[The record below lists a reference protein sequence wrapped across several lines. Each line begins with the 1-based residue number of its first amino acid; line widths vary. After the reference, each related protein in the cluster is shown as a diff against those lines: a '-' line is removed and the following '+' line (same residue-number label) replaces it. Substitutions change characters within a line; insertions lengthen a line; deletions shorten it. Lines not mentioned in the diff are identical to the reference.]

1 MKPNQGR
8 EAAYVTSRVKDLSLI
23 TNTPDYVGCFACITP
38 KAHASL
44 NEAENVTYLDNQ
56 GNVTAENEENKV
68 FLPQL
73 VRDVDTLDMLFGDP
87 RVDPKT
93 YKDLYTIRYIV
104 QNGFACYIA
113 KVKSG
118 NPFACV
124 VNTESLFSNETV
136 CPTNAQLDD
145 SSLSLFKD
153 VIDSLNIFNVQSSVV
168 GNNVL
173 KVRLVPFK
181 PYSLSQI
188 ALEVVFET
196 QASASS
202 EVIQV
207 ASARV
212 MLTPDTKNADLIT
225 SLNSYL
231 GGDVVFSLPDYLN
244 DRLYATVT
252 DANDLIEFDPDKPN
266 ERYICIANALLY
278 ICGIYNFKDEY
289 LEDLT
294 EGAFPELLLDNMA
307 IKTVVKD
314 GNTYYGLDAVNEEN
328 NPNIGDKNWPRSYSD
343 KNNPQTFTCNVS
355 VTQESVLKVSPA
367 DYTRSLRT
375 FRDIKYAGTFI
386 SELSSDR
393 SYSVEKNHT
402 LYTPDEVSG
411 NLVNG
416 VPYYTNANEGTAN
429 PTPASYVEFTYDGSN
444 VPTYTEEVDHT
455 IYSKSMEDHTVY
467 VRSGSDSD
475 YVYTKFTGELADNT
489 DYYYDNNEG
498 MTGADPDW
506 QSFTYHESSPNIPQ
520 YAVYTKVSELTS
532 GETYRYDANEGNDS
546 ASTVN
551 WTSFVYDG
559 STIPHYTVTHQ
570 KTVYSSESYSPV
582 VGKQPTEITANAFFY
597 NKNEGSTNP
606 ETEFDLITD
615 TTIPTYTAYEL
626 GEMTSEERR
635 GLHYIVKDLAAQ
647 RKDLVC
653 IFTTPYRPYDDGY
666 KQPPIMFDLDR
677 ACNWVAA
684 RGEYSDL
691 FEYGT
696 SNTTVYAEQAFYC
709 EMYWSWLK
717 WRVVKLVNGLA
728 TGSSTV
734 IVPASAFVIINALAS
749 YRSRGSYYPVAGDQ
763 GGVLPDSLTILQN
776 PSTKAQRDKLIS
788 YRINPIFD
796 TGVRGIQ
803 IYGNDTLNPQY
814 TDLSAAHIARTLV
827 SIRSRVD
834 AYSETIKFSLN
845 NQLTWGSWIT
855 YVSQYILEPIKA
867 AGGLQ
872 WYQVD
877 MGLNTTTRAEI
888 SERKIRGMVSLQF
901 TQALEIIDLEF
912 VVVASSLD
920 MEA

>member
-1 MKPNQGR
+1 MNPNQGR
-8 EAAYVTSRVKDLSLI
+8 EAAYVKSRVKDLSLI
-23 TNTPDYVGCFACITP
+23 TNAPDYVGLFACITP

-124 VNTESLFSNETV
+124 VNTEGFFSNETV
-136 CPTNAQLDD
+136 CPTNAQLDEQ
-145 SSLSLFKD
+145 SLSLFKD

-278 ICGIYNFKDEY
+278 ICRIYNFKDEY

-307 IKTVVKD
+307 IQTVVKD

-328 NPNIGDKNWPRSYSD
+328 NPNTVDKNWPRSYSD
-343 KNNPQTFTCNVS
+343 KNNPQTFTCTVS

-386 SELSSDR
+386 SELSSDK

-416 VPYYTNANEGTAN
+416 VPYYTNANEGTDT
-429 PTPASYVEFTYDGSN
+429 PTPASYTEFTYDGSN
-444 VPTYTEEVDHT
+444 VPTYERTEIKEHT
-455 IYSKSMEDHTVY
+455 IYTRTGEDPNY
-467 VRSGSDSD
+467 EYDP
-475 YVYTKFTGELADNT
+475 FTGSPVPGD
-489 DYYYDNNEG
+489 
-498 MTGADPDW
+498 
-506 QSFTYHESSPNIPQ
+506 TYW
-520 YAVYTKVSELTS
+520 
-532 GETYRYDANEGNDS
+532 YDANEGATGGDPS
-546 ASTVN
+546 WQSFEYPSTSEEPVP
-551 WTSFVYDG
+551 T
-559 STIPHYTVTHQ
+559 YTVTETVQ

-606 ETEFDLITD
+606 EPEFDLITD

-666 KQPPIMFDLDR
+666 TQPPIMFDLDR

>member
-124 VNTESLFSNETV
+124 VNTEGLFSNGTV
-136 CPTNAQLDD
+136 CPTNAQLDEQ
-145 SSLSLFKD
+145 SLSLFKD

-212 MLTPDTKNADLIT
+212 VLTPDTKNADLIT

-278 ICGIYNFKDEY
+278 ICGIYNFKDDY

-294 EGAFPELLLDNMA
+294 EGAFPELLLDNMT
-307 IKTVVKD
+307 IQTVVKD
-314 GNTYYGLDAVNEEN
+314 DNTYYGLDAVNEEN
-328 NPNIGDKNWPRSYSD
+328 NPNTGNKNWPRSYSD

-416 VPYYTNANEGTAN
+416 VPYYTNANEGTDT
-429 PTPASYVEFTYDGSN
+429 PTPASYTEFTYDGSN
-444 VPTYTEEVDHT
+444 IPTYTEEVDHT
-455 IYSKSMEDHTVY
+455 IYT
-467 VRSGSDSD
+467 RSGEDPD
-475 YVYTKFTGELADNT
+475 YVYTEFTGELENGVI
-489 DYYYDNNEG
+489 YYYDNNEG
-498 MTGADPDW
+498 TVGADPEW
-506 QSFTYHESSPNIPQ
+506 TAFTYDG
-520 YAVYTKVSELTS
+520 T
-532 GETYRYDANEGNDS
+532 NE
-546 ASTVN
+546 
-551 WTSFVYDG
+551 
-559 STIPHYTVTHQ
+559 PHYTVTHQ

-606 ETEFDLITD
+606 EPEFDLITD

-666 KQPPIMFDLDR
+666 TQPPIMFDLDR

-749 YRSRGSYYPVAGDQ
+749 YRQRGSYYPVAGDQ

>member
-44 NEAENVTYLDNQ
+44 EEAENVTYLDNQ
-56 GNVTAENEENKV
+56 GNVTAESEENKV
-68 FLPQL
+68 YLPQL
-73 VRDVDTLDMLFGDP
+73 VRDVDTLDQLFGDP
-87 RVDPKT
+87 RVNPQA

-118 NPFACV
+118 DPFECI
-124 VNTESLFSNETV
+124 VNTEGMFGHAPK
-136 CPTNAQLDD
+136 CPTNKQLEDEA
-145 SSLSLFKD
+145 SLASFKD
-153 VIDSLNIFNVQSSVV
+153 VIDSLNVFKVQSSVV
-168 GNNVL
+168 GSNTL
-173 KVRLVPFK
+173 TVRLVPFK
-181 PYSLSQI
+181 PYSLSQV
-188 ALEVVFET
+188 ALEVVFENQT
-196 QASASS
+196 SASS

-212 MLTPDTKNADLIT
+212 MLTPDTKNSDLVA

-231 GGDVVFSLPDYLN
+231 GGDVVFSFPENSKLN
-244 DRLYATVT
+244 DKLYATVT
-252 DANDLIEFDPDKPN
+252 DASDLIETDPEN
-266 ERYICIANALLY
+266 ENNRYICIANALLY
-278 ICGIYNFKDEY
+278 ICGIYDFKDSY
-289 LEDLT
+289 LESLT
-294 EGAFPELLLDNMA
+294 EGAFPELLLDNMN
-307 IKTVVKD
+307 IHSFEQD
-314 GNTYYGLDAVNEEN
+314 GSTYYGLDAVNKEN
-328 NPNIGDKNWPRSYSD
+328 NPNDATDKNWPRSYSD
-343 KNNPQTFTCNVS
+343 KNNPQTFTCNIE

-386 SELSSDR
+386 SELSSDK
-393 SYSVEKNHT
+393 SYTVQKNHT

-411 NLVNG
+411 ALEEG
-416 VPYYTNANEGTAN
+416 KTYYTNANEGTAN
-429 PTPASYVEFTYDGSN
+429 PTPASYVELEDISN
-444 VPTYTEEVDHT
+444 IPTYTEELSIEHK
-455 IYSKSMEDHTVY
+455 IYTRTGEDPNY
-467 VRSGSDSD
+467 E
-475 YVYTKFTGELADNT
+475 YEPFTGTPVPGDI
-489 DYYYDNNEG
+489 Y
-498 MTGADPDW
+498 W
-506 QSFTYHESSPNIPQ
+506 
-520 YAVYTKVSELTS
+520 
-532 GETYRYDANEGNDS
+532 YDANEGT
-546 ASTVN
+546 STTPEN
-551 WTSFVYDG
+551 WQSFEYPDTTEEPVP
-559 STIPHYTVTHQ
+559 TYTVTETHQ
-570 KTVYSSESYSPV
+570 KTVYTSESCSPV
-582 VGKQPTEITANAFFY
+582 VGKQPTSITANAFFY

-606 ETEFDLITD
+606 EPEFDLIAD
-615 TTIPTYTAYEL
+615 TTIPTYDAYEL

-635 GLHYIVKDLAAQ
+635 GLHYIIKDLAAQ

-653 IFTTPYRPYDDGY
+653 IFATPYRPYDEGY
-666 KQPPIMFDLDR
+666 NHDPVLFDLDR

-717 WRVVKLVNGLA
+717 WRVAKLVNGLA

-749 YRSRGSYYPVAGDQ
+749 YRQRGTFYPVAGDQ

-788 YRINPIFD
+788 YRINPIYD

-827 SIRSRVD
+827 NIRSRVD

-867 AGGLQ
+867 SGGLQ

-888 SERKIRGMVSLQF
+888 SERKIRGMVSLQM

>member
-124 VNTESLFSNETV
+124 VNTEGLFSGGTV
-136 CPTNAQLDD
+136 CPTNAQLDEQ
-145 SSLSLFKD
+145 SLSLFKD

-252 DANDLIEFDPDKPN
+252 DANDLIEFDPDKPT

-307 IKTVVKD
+307 IHTVVKD

-328 NPNIGDKNWPRSYSD
+328 NPNTGNKNWPRSYSD
-343 KNNPQTFTCNVS
+343 KTNPQTFTCNVS

-416 VPYYTNANEGTAN
+416 VPYYTNANEGTDT
-429 PTPASYVEFTYDGSN
+429 PTPASYTEFTYDGSN
-444 VPTYTEEVDHT
+444 VPTYERTEINYEYDP
-455 IYSKSMEDHTVY
+455 
-467 VRSGSDSD
+467 
-475 YVYTKFTGELADNT
+475 FTGSPVPGD
-489 DYYYDNNEG
+489 
-498 MTGADPDW
+498 
-506 QSFTYHESSPNIPQ
+506 TYW
-520 YAVYTKVSELTS
+520 
-532 GETYRYDANEGNDS
+532 YDANEGATGGDPS
-546 ASTVN
+546 WQSFAYPA
-551 WTSFVYDG
+551 TSEEPVP
-559 STIPHYTVTHQ
+559 TYTVTETVQ

-606 ETEFDLITD
+606 EPEFDLITD

-635 GLHYIVKDLAAQ
+635 GLHYIIKDLAAQ

-696 SNTTVYAEQAFYC
+696 SNTTVYAEEAFYC

-867 AGGLQ
+867 AGGLS
-872 WYQVD
+872 WFQVD

-901 TQALEIIDLEF
+901 TQALEVIELEF
-912 VVVASSLD
+912 VVVASSLE

>member
-124 VNTESLFSNETV
+124 VNSEGLFSGGTV
-136 CPTNAQLDD
+136 CPTNAQLDEQ
-145 SSLSLFKD
+145 SLSLFKD

-307 IKTVVKD
+307 IHTVVKD

-328 NPNIGDKNWPRSYSD
+328 NPNTGNKNWPRSYSD
-343 KNNPQTFTCNVS
+343 KTNPQTFTCNVS

-411 NLVNG
+411 NLVND
-416 VPYYTNANEGTAN
+416 VPYYTNANEGTDT
-429 PTPASYVEFTYDGSN
+429 PTPASYTEFTYDGSN
-444 VPTYTEEVDHT
+444 IPTYERIKIKEHT
-455 IYSKSMEDHTVY
+455 IYTRTGEAPNYEYDP
-467 VRSGSDSD
+467 
-475 YVYTKFTGELADNT
+475 FTGSPVPGD
-489 DYYYDNNEG
+489 
-498 MTGADPDW
+498 
-506 QSFTYHESSPNIPQ
+506 TYW
-520 YAVYTKVSELTS
+520 
-532 GETYRYDANEGNDS
+532 YDANEGT
-546 ASTVN
+546 STTPED
-551 WTSFVYDG
+551 WQSFEYPATSEEPVP
-559 STIPHYTVTHQ
+559 TYTVTETVQ

-606 ETEFDLITD
+606 EPEFDLITD

-635 GLHYIVKDLAAQ
+635 GLHYIIKDLAAQ

-867 AGGLQ
+867 AGGLS
-872 WYQVD
+872 WFQVD
-877 MGLNTTTRAEI
+877 MGLNTTSRAEI

-901 TQALEIIDLEF
+901 VQALEVIDLEF

>member
-44 NEAENVTYLDNQ
+44 EEPENVTYLDNQ
-56 GNVTAENEENKV
+56 GNVTAESEENKV
-68 FLPQL
+68 YLPQL
-73 VRDVDTLDMLFGDP
+73 VRDVDTLDQLFGDP
-87 RVDPKT
+87 RVNPQA

-118 NPFACV
+118 DPFECI
-124 VNTESLFSNETV
+124 VNTEGMFGHAPK
-136 CPTNAQLDD
+136 CPTNKQLEDEA
-145 SSLSLFKD
+145 SLASFKD
-153 VIDSLNIFNVQSSVV
+153 VIDSLNVFKVQSSVV
-168 GNNVL
+168 GSNTL
-173 KVRLVPFK
+173 TVRLVPFK
-181 PYSLSQI
+181 PYSLSQV
-188 ALEVVFET
+188 ALEVVFENQT
-196 QASASS
+196 SASS

-212 MLTPDTKNADLIT
+212 MLTPDTKNSDLVA

-231 GGDVVFSLPDYLN
+231 GGDVVFSFPENSKLN
-244 DRLYATVT
+244 DKLYATVT
-252 DANDLIEFDPDKPN
+252 DASDLIETDPEN
-266 ERYICIANALLY
+266 ENNRYICIANALLY
-278 ICGIYNFKDEY
+278 ICGIYDFKDSY
-289 LEDLT
+289 LESLT
-294 EGAFPELLLDNMA
+294 EGAFPELLLDNMS
-307 IKTVVKD
+307 IHSFEQD
-314 GNTYYGLDAVNEEN
+314 GSTYYGLDAVNKEN
-328 NPNIGDKNWPRSYSD
+328 NPNDATDKNWPRSYSD
-343 KNNPQTFTCNVS
+343 KNDPQTFTCNIE

-386 SELSSDR
+386 SELSSDK
-393 SYSVEKNHT
+393 SYTVQKNHT

-411 NLVNG
+411 SLEEG
-416 VPYYTNANEGTAN
+416 KTYYTNANEGTAN
-429 PTPASYVEFTYDGSN
+429 PTPASYVELEDISN
-444 VPTYTEEVDHT
+444 IPTYTEEVSIEHK
-455 IYSKSMEDHTVY
+455 IYTRTGEDPNY
-467 VRSGSDSD
+467 E
-475 YVYTKFTGELADNT
+475 YEPFTGTPVPGDI
-489 DYYYDNNEG
+489 Y
-498 MTGADPDW
+498 W
-506 QSFTYHESSPNIPQ
+506 
-520 YAVYTKVSELTS
+520 
-532 GETYRYDANEGNDS
+532 YDANEGT
-546 ASTVN
+546 STTPEN
-551 WTSFVYDG
+551 WQSFEYPATAEEPVP
-559 STIPHYTVTHQ
+559 TYTVTETHQ
-570 KTVYSSESYSPV
+570 KTVYTSESCSPV
-582 VGKQPTEITANAFFY
+582 VGKQPTSITANAFFY

-606 ETEFDLITD
+606 EPEFDLIAD
-615 TTIPTYTAYEL
+615 TTIPTYDAYEL

-635 GLHYIVKDLAAQ
+635 GLHYIIKDLAAQ

-653 IFTTPYRPYDDGY
+653 IFATPYRPYDEGY
-666 KQPPIMFDLDR
+666 NHDPVLFDLDR

-717 WRVVKLVNGLA
+717 WRVAKLVNGLA

-749 YRSRGSYYPVAGDQ
+749 YRQRGTFYPVAGDQ

-788 YRINPIFD
+788 YRINPIYD

-827 SIRSRVD
+827 NIRSRVD

-867 AGGLQ
+867 SGGLQ

-901 TQALEIIDLEF
+901 VQALEIIDLEF